1 MPAMKNLQRSA
12 VRFAALALT
21 LGSALSLGAKAQEA
35 PVATAAQ
42 VPLPAAVRLG
52 ARPPMGATVLFT
64 GKAEEITEN
73 WYKRYSKT
81 PATWTVS
88 EENGMTPVKSDITSK
103 KEFGDCFVH
112 VEFNCPTGHG
122 NAGVG
127 LMGRYE
133 VQIYNTFGEA
143 LTNQN
148 GGAFYSQKAGK
159 YNAAKKAGEWQSYDI
174 LFRAPRFGPDGKVT
188 EPARASVFWNG
199 VLVQN
204 NEAFN
209 GPTGI
214 QYSEYKTEAPTGP
227 IILQGDH
234 DVVRYRNVWVVSL

>member
-1 MPAMKNLQRSA
+1 MRVMRKLPRPI
-12 VRFAALALT
+12 VRIAALTLPLALT
-21 LGSALSLGAKAQEA
+21 GGLMAKTQDPPT
-35 PVATAAQ
+35 PVAINLASA
-42 VPLPAAVRLG
+42 PPKG
-52 ARPPMGATVLFT
+52 AMVLFS

-73 WYKRYSKT
+73 WYKRYSKN
-81 PATWTVS
+81 PATWTAS
-88 EENGMTPVKSDITSK
+88 EDKGMTPVKSDITSK
-103 KEFGDCFVH
+103 QEFGDCFVH
-112 VEFNCPTGHG
+112 VEFNCPTTGHG

-133 VQIYNTFGEA
+133 VQIFNTLGEK

-148 GGAFYSQKAGK
+148 GGAFYNQRPGK
-159 YNAAKKAGEWQSYDI
+159 YNPAKPAGEWQSYDI
-174 LFRAPRFGPDGKVT
+174 LFRAPRFGPEGKVT
-188 EPARASVFWNG
+188 EQARASVFWNG

-214 QYSEYKTEAPTGP
+214 QYSEYKTEAPMGP

-234 DVVRYRNVWVVSL
+234 DVVRYRNVWVIPQ